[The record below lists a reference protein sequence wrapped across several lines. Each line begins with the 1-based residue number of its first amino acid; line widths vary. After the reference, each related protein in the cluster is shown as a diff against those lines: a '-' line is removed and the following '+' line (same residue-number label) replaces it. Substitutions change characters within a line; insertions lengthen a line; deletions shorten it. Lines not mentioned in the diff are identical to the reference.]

1 MYIYTDGF
9 QDQFGGPKNKKYMS
23 KRFKNLLSSISEKP
37 MEKQYLKLKSEFK
50 NWIGENEQIDDL
62 CIMGIKI

>member
-1 MYIYTDGF
+1 
-9 QDQFGGPKNKKYMS
+9 MS

-37 MEKQYLKLKSEFK
+37 MEKQYLDLKSEFK